1 MSTFYKEKNTESTF
15 ELFNKRVVYFG
26 DSSSSEYEN
35 LINFS
40 AEKMMYGRVSRTFL
54 PIVIPQDSNRFK
66 SIPSES
72 LTSQNLKALN
82 FVVDAFLDLQQQFL
96 KCSLTNKID
105 NSDEYLSNLKVYK
118 AYIDPYNRYNRY
130 MQRYK
135 DILKLDSRMNST
147 KLSNFD
153 TMKDSLLNIM
163 ETAGKVNPLTFPAY
177 IKSKN
182 TPINISGLVIEIAD
196 LDGSNDDEKINS
208 FINSKNWNFYLNAC
222 RTYGFMV
229 DQNMPW
235 RLIADIGSEPM
246 LEYARNYNLNST
258 DEILAFCYEPAHY
271 GYYTNFTQNLL
282 DMYNH
287 FKPRSI
293 IQLTEC
299 NGRTIPKR
307 ITPKNY
313 SLESLNNMNNIELYC
328 NLRFFE
334 EESSYTEQEKKQI
347 IRNTI
352 QLSKT
357 KTEGTAIEIF
367 EREINKTFDYQGSLG
382 YYVQKSEAVE
392 QEEIFGEVIT
402 QTVRY

>member
-163 ETAGKVNPLTFPAY
+163 ETAGKVNPLTFTAY

-196 LDGSNDDEKINS
+196 LDGSNDDEKIGQG
-208 FINSKNWNFYLNAC
+208 YLPL
-222 RTYGFMV
+222 FM
-229 DQNMPW
+229 
-235 RLIADIGSEPM
+235 
-246 LEYARNYNLNST
+246 
-258 DEILAFCYEPAHY
+258 FKHY
-271 GYYTNFTQNLL
+271 
-282 DMYNH
+282 
-287 FKPRSI
+287 
-293 IQLTEC
+293 
-299 NGRTIPKR
+299 
-307 ITPKNY
+307 
-313 SLESLNNMNNIELYC
+313 
-328 NLRFFE
+328 
-334 EESSYTEQEKKQI
+334 
-347 IRNTI
+347 
-352 QLSKT
+352 
-357 KTEGTAIEIF
+357 
-367 EREINKTFDYQGSLG
+367 
-382 YYVQKSEAVE
+382 
-392 QEEIFGEVIT
+392 
-402 QTVRY
+402 